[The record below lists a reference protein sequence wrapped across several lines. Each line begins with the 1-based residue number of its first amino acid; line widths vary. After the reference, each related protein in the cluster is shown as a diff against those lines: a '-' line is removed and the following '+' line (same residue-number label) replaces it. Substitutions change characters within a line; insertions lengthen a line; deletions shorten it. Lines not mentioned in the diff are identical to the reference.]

1 MEITNYRFADLI
13 DFDQTQK
20 LLQHFAE
27 SVGVAAAIVDRE
39 GTFMITS
46 SRWQRICT
54 EFHRANP
61 KTARRCI
68 ESDTLLANALQE
80 GKFFSLYRCR
90 NGLTDAASPIII
102 EGHHLA
108 NAFIG
113 QFFIEKP
120 DIEFFRLQAKEFGY
134 DESAYLEALA
144 EVPTVSKEILPA
156 ILSFLTSFAVMLG
169 GLTLK
174 QLRQKAAEEELRKAQ
189 KELEAQNEM
198 LRRYEMIA
206 EQSRDIILFMRRDDG
221 RILEANLAAT
231 KSYGYSHDELLKMKV
246 HDLLARERVEHIA
259 ARMEEA
265 DKRGIL
271 FETVHRHRDGGTFP
285 VEVSSRGATVGD
297 TRTIISVV
305 RDITER
311 KLMEEELRRSHD
323 ELELHVRERTASLT
337 EALEK
342 LERMNQELAEFA
354 HVASHD
360 LQEPLRKIQAF
371 GDRLRSKC
379 CEKLDDTE
387 KHYLARMEA
396 AANRMQRLI
405 RDLLNLSRIATGCE
419 PSETIDLEEIAQE
432 VAQIFELQLRSSGG
446 RLEIG
451 GLPKLEADATQMK
464 QLLQNLIGN
473 ALKFQKQGAKP
484 HVRVHCT
491 SRGEKDCQICVEDNG
506 IGFDDK
512 YRDRIFAPF
521 QRLHGNSAYEGTGM
535 GLAICRKIVER
546 HGGQIAARNRPEGGS
561 VFVIT
566 LPLKQPPGVNA

>member
-432 VAQIFELQLRSSGG
+432 VA
-446 RLEIG
+446 
-451 GLPKLEADATQMK
+451 
-464 QLLQNLIGN
+464 
-473 ALKFQKQGAKP
+473 
-484 HVRVHCT
+484 
-491 SRGEKDCQICVEDNG
+491 
-506 IGFDDK
+506 
-512 YRDRIFAPF
+512 
-521 QRLHGNSAYEGTGM
+521 
-535 GLAICRKIVER
+535 
-546 HGGQIAARNRPEGGS
+546 
-561 VFVIT
+561 
-566 LPLKQPPGVNA
+566 